1 MDLLKIGTQILMS
14 KMNLNV
20 GEGAVQS
27 ALGSLLGGGSGG
39 GIDIAGLMSKMQGGG
54 MASMLGS
61 FLGDGDND
69 TMTESNVMDMLGGD
83 KVEQFASQIG
93 ASKDEAANGL
103 SNMLPELI
111 NKASSGGKL
120 LEGLGGAGG
129 LLGAAKSLF

>member
-20 GEGAVQS
+20 GEGVVQS
-27 ALGSLLGGGSGG
+27 ALGSLLSGGSGG
-39 GIDIAGLMSKMQGGG
+39 GVDIAGLMAKMQGGG
-54 MASMLGS
+54 MGSMLSS

-69 TMTESNVMDMLGGD
+69 TMTESNVMDMFGQD
-83 KVEQFASQIG
+83 KVDQFASQIG
-93 ASKDEAANGL
+93 ANKDEAANGL

-129 LLGAAKSLF
+129 LLGAAKSFF